1 MVAPLVV
8 MGAIAVGSA
17 VAQYLNSEQGRR
29 LSAAEGKKLENLLNE
44 TKKPNFDYTKFTPEQ
59 FKLVGQYTPE
69 VADFVAE
76 ANPNLIKADSADAK
90 LGRDAQRQALNRLTK
105 LSKEGT
111 DELTEMERTSAMND
125 VAKRSRGSVGAVSEN
140 FAQRGQAG
148 GAKELLAQ
156 MFNAQQQNEQQAEAG
171 SRFAIEAQRRKLQ
184 SLMDAA
190 QLGGR
195 IRQED
200 VDVESRNNDILNSFN
215 QRFAARKQDW
225 SNNRASTLNE
235 AERLNLAAAQSVD
248 DRNVAQNNDAFKYN
262 QGNYNNL
269 QERDYQNALDEIRIQ
284 SGVTNMARQDINSET
299 AAKNSAISGAAG
311 GAMQIYDYYRS
322 DSKPQQNSYSF
333 KDEDEEDDAGNPLK
347 RKYK

>member
-1 MVAPLVV
+1 MVAPLIVA
-8 MGAIAVGSA
+8 GAIAIGSA
-17 VAQYLNSEQGRR
+17 VASYLNSEQGRR
-29 LSAAEGKKLENLLNE
+29 LSAAERKKLENLLNE
-44 TKKPNFDYTKFTPEQ
+44 TKKPDFDYTKFTPEQ

-76 ANPNLIKADSADAK
+76 ATPNLIKADSADAK

-156 MFNAQQQNEQQAEAG
+156 MFNAQQQNEQQAEVG

-200 VDVESRNNDILNSFN
+200 VDVESRNNDVLNSFN

-235 AERLNLAAAQSVD
+235 AERLNLAAAQGVA

-262 QGNYNNL
+262 QGNYNSL
-269 QERDYQNALDEIRIQ
+269 QEKDYQNELDKIRIQ

-311 GAMQIYDYYRS
+311 GAMQGYDYYRS
-322 DSKPQQNSYSF
+322 DSKPQSNSYSMRG
-333 KDEDEEDDAGNPLK
+333 EEEDDAGNPLK